1 MIDPDHTYVK
11 PKGEKKK
18 GEDNEEMKRK
28 EALLREVDLDA
39 LTVVPEQGAFVELG
53 SVWLV
58 VNRNGGRPRI
68 VTVNKQAQ
76 GFYALYGEER
86 YIDTRDDTST
96 GLPLQWVF
104 RGWNDEGMS
113 EFRSTTGIN
122 TQTPCADLKIAYEI
136 KECLY
141 DQSRHEPRAC
151 PEIHLNGEGFAG
163 IVIETDR
170 SQDLPEIEGTE

>member
-1 MIDPDHTYVK
+1 MPVRKYLIASSVVGGLVLAAGIVAVALSEREPASTV
-11 PKGEKKK
+11 PPGEL
-18 GEDNEEMKRK
+18 EVVVRVEETENGVCR
-28 EALLREVDLDA
+28 
-39 LTVVPEQGAFVELG
+39 PETF
-53 SVWLV
+53 
-58 VNRNGGRPRI
+58 